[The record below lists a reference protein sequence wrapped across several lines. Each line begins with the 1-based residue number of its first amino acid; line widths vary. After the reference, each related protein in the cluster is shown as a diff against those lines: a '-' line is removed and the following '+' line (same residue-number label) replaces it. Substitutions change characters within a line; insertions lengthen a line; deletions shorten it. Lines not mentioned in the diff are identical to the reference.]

1 MQRIILL
8 LIFLSFFFK
17 LHASHILGGEVTYRH
32 LGGLKY
38 EITVKLYRDCR
49 GVPLNSPTCNM
60 IGNGDTTKK
69 KSLSLTRI
77 SIRDV
82 TNYCKDSSKPCS
94 KENQTITSSI
104 PLEEEHLYKDTVDF
118 NKADSAFKKYCVIW
132 FGVGQCCRS
141 GDITTGASNSD
152 FWVYTELNICKAANN
167 SSPYLSNVPYNFFC
181 CNQPVYTNMGAMD
194 TLDYDSLSYSFST
207 PNTGWKTSVTYSGGK
222 SSQSPFSDYWPSG
235 YDKKKGPN
243 PSTNP
248 PIGTYLDPET
258 GDLIFTPTDCSE
270 MTVAGLKV
278 TEWRKD
284 STGTYQKIGEV
295 KRDLIYF
302 IVTCP
307 TNNIP
312 TLNGPYR
319 YDVCAG
325 QKICFTVSSSD
336 KPYSPPP
343 PGKTLPPD
351 TITMT
356 WNNGINKG
364 ATFNIVDT
372 KAREKRGQFCWTP
385 REEDASDLPYYFT
398 VTVNDNKCPRSGI
411 TIKSY
416 SVKVKKIARTKI
428 VKKHINN
435 GLYELKSEL
444 EKGFKGSPTYFWE
457 IYDSTMKLVDT
468 AYYFHPSNSVKS
480 NRQLDSV
487 QFYYG
492 GKYIIHHR
500 INNPSLNCPT
510 DYFDTLIVAP
520 VTPILRI
527 SPNGLFEKWECQ
539 NRVDTLFPNLRNAKN
554 PVKFK
559 WSSSSADTLPYLIID
574 NKKELS
580 YRVDVYDGAG
590 FHRSAEW
597 KINLYKEPKLQERND
612 VSICIGD
619 TVSISGT
626 ATNYTDTVYWKWQY
640 NGNVFSA
647 NPKIE
652 VSKTGLY
659 TLQISDTTKCFSKMD
674 TINVSNMIVT
684 GKVIEKMV
692 CAGDTVSLSNTAS
705 GVSGKVY
712 NKWFYNGTQISTDSS
727 IRVIQRGKYA
737 VEISDSNKCLTKR
750 DTIELSSMPVNAVVN
765 MVKRVCLG
773 DTMMLFATGADTNG
787 SNNGKYYW
795 YVNSLSSKSVD
806 SGSLVTYLFKTD
818 STMIVKLLQSKGTLT
833 CSDLDTVNVSFRPL
847 PKVELG
853 RSSICQN
860 ETELDLH
867 TIILNPTN
875 SYKGI
880 VSWRLLKT
888 LQKPDGTDNTLND
901 LVYDKDTTSSDHYYL
916 RVDKH
921 TIDLKT
927 KFVDSIMLGVTYKD
941 EFGCQN
947 FSSNDA
953 SIVIRSNVDVTFNTN
968 EQKRCYGD
976 SLIYLSNDYGV
987 NYYGG
992 KWFTNNDSSNYL
1004 TWPQG
1009 NAVQLSEKLGTKSLD
1024 SKGGKYLLKYVL
1036 ENNKCL
1042 SSRNAILSIVPYPVI
1057 VWTQTD
1063 QGDSVVLTDK
1073 STNAERREWYI
1084 NSKKI
1089 SEASSLSV
1097 AKTDAKVKAIVLK
1110 VFNSNCEADSVI
1122 IPKIIGK
1129 VSNQNLT
1136 SFYIS
1141 PNPVRNEIQI
1151 HSAIKQS
1158 YKIQVI
1164 NSLGQLV
1171 LKKSMNHAE
1180 EIIDVSHLPDGIYSI
1195 IFKTPNVILVQKF
1208 IKTSE

>member
-17 LHASHILGGEVTYRH
+17 LHASHLLGGEVTYRH

-104 PLEEEHLYKDTVDF
+104 PSEEEHLYKDTVDF

-181 CNQPVYTNMGAMD
+181 CNQPVFTNMGAMD
-194 TLDYDSLSYSFST
+194 TLDHDSLSYSFST

-312 TLNGPYR
+312 TLNGPYK

-364 ATFNIVDT
+364 ANFNIVDT

-385 REEDASDLPYYFT
+385 QEEDASDLPYYFT
-398 VTVNDNKCPRSGI
+398 VTLNDNKCPRSGI

-428 VKKHINN
+428 VEKHIKN
-435 GLYELKSEL
+435 GLYELKSEV
-444 EKGFKGSPTYFWE
+444 ENGFKGTAQYFWE
-457 IYDSTMKLVDT
+457 VYDSTMKLVDT

-500 INNPSLNCPT
+500 INNPPLNCPT

-527 SPNGLFEKWECQ
+527 SPTILQEKWVCK
-539 NRVDTLFPNLRNAKN
+539 NTIDTIFPILKNAKM
-554 PVKFK
+554 PVKYR

-574 NKKELS
+574 NKRDSS

-590 FHRSAEW
+590 YHQFATW
-597 KINLYKEPKLQERND
+597 NFYIFKEPVITMGK
-612 VSICIGD
+612 SIL
-619 TVSISGT
+619 
-626 ATNYTDTVYWKWQY
+626 A
-640 NGNVFSA
+640 
-647 NPKIE
+647 
-652 VSKTGLY
+652 
-659 TLQISDTTKCFSKMD
+659 
-674 TINVSNMIVT
+674 
-684 GKVIEKMV
+684 
-692 CAGDTVSLSNTAS
+692 CAGDTVLLKPAPSNFKDTVFWRWS
-705 GVSGKVY
+705 
-712 NKWFYNGTQISTDSS
+712 FNGNQISTDSKIS
-727 IRVIQRGKYA
+727 VVNAGLYYL
-737 VEISDSNKCLTKR
+737 EISDSNYCVSNT
-750 DTIELSSMPVNAVVN
+750 DTVEVNFMNVLAN
-765 MVKRVCLG
+765 AGIDKKVCEGETVFFKAIGL
-773 DTMMLFATGADTNG
+773 DTA
-787 SNNGKYYW
+787 NGKKGNYYW
-795 YVNSLSSKSVD
+795 FVNTISSIAIDTGISTSYK
-806 SGSLVTYLFKTD
+806 FKTD

-916 RVDKH
+916 RVDNN

-1089 SEASSLSV
+1089 SDASSLSV

-1110 VFNSNCEADSVI
+1110 VFNSTCEADSVI
-1122 IPKIIGK
+1122 EPYIVGRINNIKSSNFKIHPNP
-1129 VSNQNLT
+1129 VTQNLT
-1136 SFYIS
+1136 IETGERKPYHLKVL
-1141 PNPVRNEIQI
+1141 NV
-1151 HSAIKQS
+1151 
-1158 YKIQVI
+1158 
-1164 NSLGQLV
+1164 LGQIV
-1171 LKKSMNHAE
+1171 LQKVIYLPE
-1180 EIIDVSHLPDGIYSI
+1180 ETLDVANFSNGVYTLEISDKDITSR
-1195 IFKTPNVILVQKF
+1195 LKF
-1208 IKTSE
+1208 IKE